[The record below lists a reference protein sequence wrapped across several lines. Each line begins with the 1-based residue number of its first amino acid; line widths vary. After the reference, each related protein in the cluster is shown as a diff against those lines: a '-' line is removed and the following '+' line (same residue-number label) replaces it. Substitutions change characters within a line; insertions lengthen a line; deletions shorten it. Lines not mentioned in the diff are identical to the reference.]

1 MVDNKEETMKEDLIR
16 ANNELQQIFV
26 RGIDAI
32 HMTNALMILD
42 NLIQKSDEPK
52 EEPPAED

>member
-1 MVDNKEETMKEDLIR
+1 MKEDLIR